1 MNATSNARISGVL
14 APVVTPFGADGAPDA
29 ERLARHC
36 QWLVGKNVGLAVFG
50 TNSEANSMSLDER
63 LELLERLVA
72 AGVPP
77 ARMMP
82 GTGCCAVTDTARLT
96 ARAVKLGCAGVL
108 MLPPFYYKSV
118 SDEGLYRSYAS
129 VIEKV
134 GDARLRIYLY
144 HIPPVAQVGISLALI
159 ERLLKAYPGTVA
171 GIKDSSGDWSNTQAM
186 LDQFGGRGFDV
197 FVGSES
203 FLLANMRSGG
213 VGCISATA
221 NVNPGPIDRL
231 FREWQ
236 SPAAEQLQTELDATR
251 AIFQKHPMIAALKC
265 AIARWSGD
273 PAWSRVR
280 PPLVELDAAAAGTLV
295 AALEESGFDMPNLK
309 AVTAAA

>member
-1 MNATSNARISGVL
+1 MNATSNARIGGVL

-29 ERLARHC
+29 ERLVRHC
-36 QWLVGKNVGLAVFG
+36 RWLVGQNVGLAVFG

-63 LELLERLVA
+63 LDLLERLVA

-108 MLPPFYYKSV
+108 MLPPFYYKGV
-118 SDEGLYRSYAS
+118 SDEGLYRSYAA
-129 VIEKV
+129 VIDKV

-171 GIKDSSGDWSNTQAM
+171 GIKDSSGDWNTTKELIAR
-186 LDQFGGRGFDV
+186 FAGSGFDV
-197 FVGSES
+197 FAGSES
-203 FLLANMRSGG
+203 FLLANLRAGG
-213 VGCISATA
+213 AGCISATA
-221 NVNPGPIDRL
+221 NVNPAAIHSLVQR
-231 FREWQ
+231 WQ
-236 SPAAEQLQTELDATR
+236 TPQADALQASLDAIR
-251 AIFQKHPMIAALKC
+251 AIFQKRPMIAALKH
-265 AIARWSGD
+265 AIAHWGNDES
-273 PAWSRVR
+273 WSRVR
-280 PPLVELDAAAAGTLV
+280 PPLVELTEEQAAALVSDLGAAGF
-295 AALEESGFDMPNLK
+295 AMPGLPK
-309 AVTAAA
+309 P

>member
-1 MNATSNARISGVL
+1 MSL
-14 APVVTPFGADGAPDA
+14 E
-29 ERLARHC
+29 ERL
-36 QWLVGKNVGLAVFG
+36 
-50 TNSEANSMSLDER
+50 D
-63 LELLERLVA
+63 LLERLVA

-77 ARMMP
+77 TRMMP
-82 GTGCCAVTDTARLT
+82 GTGCCAITDTARLT

-108 MLPPFYYKSV
+108 MLPPFYYKGV

-171 GIKDSSGDWSNTQAM
+171 GIKDSSGDWSNTMAM
-186 LDQFGGRGFDV
+186 LERFGAGGFDV

-236 SPAAEQLQTELDATR
+236 SPRAEELQAALDVTR

-273 PAWSRVR
+273 PGWTRLR
-280 PPLVELDAAAAGTLV
+280 PPLVELDTAASDALV
-295 AALEESGFDMPNLK
+295 TALEASGFDMPNLR
-309 AVTAAA
+309 AGQPAR

>member
-1 MNATSNARISGVL
+1 MNAASNTRIRGVL

-29 ERLARHC
+29 ERLVRHC
-36 QWLVGKNVGLAVFG
+36 QWLVGQNVGLAVFG

-63 LELLERLVA
+63 LDLLERLVA

-82 GTGCCAVTDTARLT
+82 GTGCCAVADTARLT
-96 ARAVKLGCAGVL
+96 ARAVRLGCAGVL
-108 MLPPFYYKSV
+108 MLPPFYYKGV

-159 ERLLKAYPGTVA
+159 ERLLNAYPGTVA
-171 GIKDSSGDWSNTQAM
+171 GIKDSSGDWSNTKAM

-236 SPAAEQLQTELDATR
+236 SPVAEQLQKELDATR

-265 AIARWSGD
+265 AIARWSND
-273 PAWSRVR
+273 PAWARVR
-280 PPLVELDAAAAGTLV
+280 PPLVELDAAAADMLV
-295 AALEESGFDMPNLK
+295 AVLKATGFDMPNLK
-309 AVTAAA
+309 AATAIA